1 MLRNLEQP
9 TKKWAFAHCQGSP
22 LNLHCSVFAE
32 AGEGGLVV
40 GEICVERE
48 LTGVAC
54 LSGRG
59 GGGGRACLAVDGG
72 KFYEF
77 LCRESR
83 FSGLRTLRN
92 RESAGTLGGMG
103 VEPAIKVSGSG
114 TSGGSGFSA
123 SGGDGDLCCGN
134 LCGSGS

>member
-1 MLRNLEQP
+1 MLPRRRLAENGAWL
-9 TKKWAFAHCQGSP
+9 AFLLVTVA
-22 LNLHCSVFAE
+22 
-32 AGEGGLVV
+32 AGG
-40 GEICVERE
+40 
-48 LTGVAC
+48 T
-54 LSGRG
+54 
-59 GGGGRACLAVDGG
+59 CLAVGGG

-77 LCRESR
+77 LCRESP

-123 SGGDGDLCCGN
+123 SG
-134 LCGSGS
+134 